1 MTEKKKTSRRVRPK
15 QKVELEENI
24 SFASHLPYESTI
36 LPESEPRRPIVKI
49 SLKEEKAHYLGHRER
64 LRERFMNS
72 NSTIVDYELLE
83 LILFRSIIR
92 ADVKPLAKRLIGY
105 FGSMFDVFGAEY
117 KELLAIPGCGPNT
130 AIDIKIIHQLLKRL
144 TLAPLSKKQSI
155 FPLWEALLNH
165 CRLKL
170 SSEKRE
176 HFYILFLDKKNALLS
191 EELQQIGT
199 IDHTPV
205 YPREVLRRILDLG
218 ATSIV
223 LVHNHPSGD
232 PEPSSSDIEITL
244 RLQAA
249 VEPLGIAVQ
258 DHLIIGRN
266 SYCSLKQSGFL

>member
-1 MTEKKKTSRRVRPK
+1 MTEKKKTKSRARQK
-15 QKVELEENI
+15 QKIEIEENI
-24 SFASHLPYESTI
+24 SFASQFAYEPVVF
-36 LPESEPRRPIVKI
+36 PESESKRPLAKF

-64 LRERFMNS
+64 LRDRFMLS
-72 NSTIVDYELLE
+72 NSAVTDYELLE
-83 LILFRSIIR
+83 LILFRSIVR
-92 ADVKPLAKRLIGY
+92 ADVKPLAKRLIGR
-105 FGSMFDVFGAEY
+105 FGSMLDVFGAQY
-117 KELLAIPGCGPNT
+117 QELLAIPGCGPSI
-130 AIDIKIIHQLLKRL
+130 ASDIKIIHQLIKRL

-155 FPLWEALLNH
+155 FPVWEALLTH
-165 CRLKL
+165 CRIKL

-199 IDHTPV
+199 IDHAPV
-205 YPREVLRRILDLG
+205 YPREVLRRVLELG

-244 RLQAA
+244 KLQAA
-249 VEPLGIAVQ
+249 VEPLGITVQ

-266 SYCSLKQSGFL
+266 SYCSLKQAGFL